1 MLNRIRRTVTRIG
14 ERYRHKGRHRRPAT
28 PLRPLAVP
36 PGVAYG
42 VSLFPRQRSE
52 HTDVLMGEETAL
64 VRPYVL
70 ASEERARHRSTA
82 VPCPPFVGPWFAS
95 AGDR

>member
-1 MLNRIRRTVTRIG
+1 MFDRIRRTVSHVR
-14 ERYRHKGRHRRPAT
+14 ERYLHKGRHRRPAT
-28 PLRPLAVP
+28 PVRPSAAS

-42 VSLFPRQRSE
+42 APLFLRQRRE
-52 HTDVLMGEETAL
+52 DTGVLKGEETAL

-70 ASEERARHRSTA
+70 ASEELARHRSTA
-82 VPCPPFVGPWFAS
+82 VHCPPFAGPWFAS